1 MATQSARREEAEGTP
16 LSLLDSRISIA
27 PRPRWL
33 LHTLLIL
40 FSVVMVAPFVLMLWV
55 SLLPPDAFLRRDF
68 SLANFTLENYPEVF
82 RSVPFGR
89 YYLNS
94 IIVTVATVFLRLLV
108 GSLAAFGFARLRF
121 RGRDL
126 IFTAFLATLM
136 IPAAVTLIPRFLIVK
151 ELGWYNEYAG
161 LVVPGIFSAL
171 AIFLMRQYYRG
182 IPLDYDE
189 AARMDGA
196 SSLRIWWQVIVPL
209 SMPVLGTLLI
219 LSYNEVWNDFLWPLV
234 MTSTD
239 EMRTIPIGLS
249 YFVGQFST
257 AWTLLMAGG
266 VIALLPILIVYML
279 AQNSFV
285 RGIALT
291 GLAGR

>member
-1 MATQSARREEAEGTP
+1 MTTTTATGATSAAAP
-16 LSLLDSRISIA
+16 LTRTQPA
-27 PRPRWL
+27 PASSRWL
-33 LHTLLIL
+33 LHLLLIL
-40 FSVVMVAPFVLMLWV
+40 FSVLMLFPFVLMLFV
-55 SLLPPDAFLRRDF
+55 SLLPFDAFLARDF
-68 SLANFTLENYPEVF
+68 ALSNLTLANYPETF
-82 RSVPFGR
+82 RAVPFGR

-94 IIVTVATVFLRLLV
+94 IIVTAATVFLRLLV
-108 GSLAAFGFARLRF
+108 GSLAAFAFARLRF
-121 RGRDL
+121 KGREIL
-126 IFTAFLATLM
+126 FTAFLATLM

-161 LVVPGIFSAL
+161 LIVPGVFSAL

-209 SMPVLGTLLI
+209 STPVLGTLLI

-234 MTSTD
+234 NTSTN

-249 YFVGQFST
+249 YFVGQYST
-257 AWTLLMAGG
+257 AWNLLMAGG
-266 VIALLPILIVYML
+266 VIALLPILIVYVL

-285 RGIALT
+285 KGIALT
-291 GLAGR
+291 GLGGR

>member
-1 MATQSARREEAEGTP
+1 MTTTVSEAPSIPETMARAQ
-16 LSLLDSRISIA
+16 A
-27 PRPRWL
+27 PSERPRVL
-33 LHTLLIL
+33 LHLGLIL
-40 FSVVMVAPFVLMLWV
+40 FSVLMVAPFILMLVV
-55 SLLPPDAFLRRDF
+55 SLLPLQSFMARDF
-68 SLANFTLENYPEVF
+68 SFSNFTLANYPETF
-82 RSVPFGR
+82 RAVPFGR

-108 GSLAAFGFARLRF
+108 SSMAGYAFARLRF
-121 RGRDL
+121 KGREA

-151 ELGWYNEYAG
+151 DLGWYNEYAG
-161 LVVPGIFSAL
+161 LVVPGIFAAL
-171 AIFLMRQYYRG
+171 AIFLLRQYYKG

-196 SSLRIWWQVIVPL
+196 SSFRIWWQVIVPL

-234 MTSTD
+234 ITSTD
-239 EMRTIPIGLS
+239 SMRTIPIGLS

-257 AWTLLMAGG
+257 SWNLLMAGG
-266 VIALLPILIVYML
+266 VIALLPILIVYMV

-285 RGIALT
+285 RGIALS
-291 GLAGR
+291 GLGGR

>member
-1 MATQSARREEAEGTP
+1 MNTSAAATPIAVQPGLRQGATARSH
-16 LSLLDSRISIA
+16 L
-27 PRPRWL
+27 L
-33 LHTLLIL
+33 LHALLIL
-40 FSVVMVAPFVLMLWV
+40 FSLLMVAPFLLMVLV
-55 SLLPPDAFLRRDF
+55 SLLPLNAFLARDF
-68 SLANFTLENYPEVF
+68 GLSNLTLANYPETF
-82 RSVPFGR
+82 RAVPFGR

-94 IIVTVATVFLRLLV
+94 IAVTAATVVLRLLV
-108 GSLAAFGFARLRF
+108 GSLAAYAFARLRF
-121 RGRDL
+121 RGREV

-182 IPLDYDE
+182 IPIDYDE

-209 SMPVLGTLLI
+209 STPVLGTLLI

-234 MTSTD
+234 ITSSD

-249 YFVGQFST
+249 YFVGQYST
-257 AWTLLMAGG
+257 AWNLLMAGG
-266 VIALLPILIVYML
+266 VIALLPILIVYVL

-291 GLAGR
+291 GLGGR

>member
-1 MATQSARREEAEGTP
+1 MAASTGAERATQS
-16 LSLLDSRISIA
+16 IA
-27 PRPRWL
+27 GRPAQGQAARPRWM
-33 LHTLLIL
+33 LHALLIL
-40 FSVVMVAPFVLMLWV
+40 FSVVMVAPFVLMVWV
-55 SLLPPDAFLRRDF
+55 SLLPPEAFLRRDF
-68 SLANFTLENYPEVF
+68 SPANFTLANYPETF
-82 RSVPFGR
+82 RAVPFGR

-121 RGRDL
+121 RGRDTL
-126 IFTAFLATLM
+126 FTAFLATLM

-209 SMPVLGTLLI
+209 STPVLGTLLI

-234 MTSTD
+234 MTSTN

-257 AWTLLMAGG
+257 AWHLLMAGG